1 MQAAFASSQFDISV
15 MGPEEF
21 PCHCW
26 HLRDDGAARPL
37 LLLLALGKAQT
48 LLTKYNP
55 PRSRHSDDDS
65 VISSCTK
72 LHEYW
77 NLNLTLQ
84 LEINMHSIRMTLF
97 PVQVKK
103 RSRAFH
109 WLGAIQP

>member
-1 MQAAFASSQFDISV
+1 

-55 PRSRHSDDDS
+55 GPG
-65 VISSCTK
+65 I
-72 LHEYW
+72 
-77 NLNLTLQ
+77 LTTTVSYL
-84 LEINMHSIRMTLF
+84 
-97 PVQVKK
+97 PVQ
-103 RSRAFH
+103 SSINI
-109 WLGAIQP
+109 GI